1 MPAAAAAAAAAAPAA
16 EAEGGCPAAAAPNA
30 SLLGRAAGGSGGRA
44 VPVSADTQGNECHG
58 SVNNK
63 FAGGK
68 SWFANVWT
76 ELVGIAAVS

>member
-1 MPAAAAAAAAAAPAA
+1 
-16 EAEGGCPAAAAPNA
+16 
-30 SLLGRAAGGSGGRA
+30 